1 MAEDQKIIRK
11 TDPHF
16 IEEIIQ
22 YGSKY
27 FPKEEMERL
36 KACISCGT
44 CVGSCPSGR
53 RTAWR
58 IRKIFRKAQLGLK
71 EDALKDDEL
80 WSCTTCYTCF
90 ERCPRRVPTTDA
102 VRVIRNLAFRSGVA
116 NPRHLAVCGY
126 LFKFGHA
133 VPINDE
139 TRAVRK
145 KIGLDELPATVHKF
159 PEGLKEVNMLVE
171 ETGFKK
177 VVEADQKEAQSKEAQ
192 KVEKK

>member
-1 MAEDQKIIRK
+1 MVEDQKIIKK
-11 TDPHF
+11 TDPKF
-16 IEEIIQ
+16 IEEIIE
-22 YGSKY
+22 YGAKY
-27 FPKEEMERL
+27 FTKEEMERL
-36 KACISCGT
+36 KACIQCGG

-58 IRKIFRKAQLGLK
+58 IKKIFRRAQMGLK
-71 EDALKDDEL
+71 EDALKDDAL
-80 WSCTTCYTCF
+80 WDCTTCYTCF
-90 ERCPRRVPTTDA
+90 ERCPRKVPTTDA

-139 TRAVRK
+139 TKVVRK
-145 KIGLDELPATVHKF
+145 KIGLDELPATVHKY
-159 PEGLKEVNMLVE
+159 PEGLKEVNKIVE

-177 VVEADQKEAQSKEAQ
+177 VVDEAQMKEAQ